1 MTRAHLPA
9 LIAGAAIV
17 ASLACSDIGAPAR
30 TSYYAWRLLV
40 PYDSAGP
47 RVDTLSFHWPRNAL
61 PVKIWVEDQFSAPD
75 RVREGIALWKP
86 AFLYGEWDAKLVGDS
101 SAADVIIR
109 TVPPPSP
116 SPAALRFHMSF
127 QSCSG
132 ATDIDTAT
140 TRRQLRVPVHS
151 YIDPSLPNAPDFTAC
166 LRTVVAHELGHTL
179 GLFQHSPDSLDLMFT
194 DPTVDAPSD
203 RDIGTAVSAYH
214 YPANMVPV
222 RP

>member
-1 MTRAHLPA
+1 MTRAQATA
-9 LIAGAAIV
+9 LFLCASVVAG
-17 ASLACSDIGAPAR
+17 LACRDIGAPAR
-30 TSYYAWRLLV
+30 DSYYAWRLLV

-61 PVKIWVEDQFSAPD
+61 PVKVWVEDQFGVPAH
-75 RVREGIALWKP
+75 VRDGIALWKA

-101 SAADVIIR
+101 STADVVIR

-116 SPAALRFHMSF
+116 SPAALRVHTSF

-132 ATDIDTAT
+132 ATDIDTTT

-151 YIDPSLPNAPDFTAC
+151 YIDPTLPNAPDFTAC
-166 LRTVVAHELGHTL
+166 LRTVTAHELGHSL
-179 GLFQHSPDSLDLMFT
+179 GLFQHSPDSFDLMYT
-194 DPTVDAPSD
+194 APSANTLTD

-214 YPANMVPV
+214 YPANMAPV